1 MREPRRSPAGGGAPG
16 RSVRGAR
23 LSALALALALAGTG
37 VHLTPVSAQASGASP
52 SLEAIEAAADSGH
65 AERARRALARWVQ
78 SRGDD
83 VTPAVRAHADFLRGR
98 LATDVDSA
106 TLAYTTVAIGGVLP
120 WAAAARLRLAQLR
133 LARGQYDRALADLST
148 LRADFP
154 GDSLANRSWTWTGD
168 ALAASGDMTRACQA
182 WGRAVRQAESDTA
195 LASRARRASARCPG
209 GAEARSA
216 EGSGSGGPAVGR
228 WTVQLGAFSTRE
240 AAETLRERAARGGF
254 QVRVVDTTAR
264 DGLYRVWTQ
273 KVPDAASADA
283 LRDRVA
289 RAGFPAITVQPDQ
302 TPSRP

>member
-1 MREPRRSPAGGGAPG
+1 MRESRRSPGGGATPG
-16 RSVRGAR
+16 RSVRVPR
-23 LSALALALALAGTG
+23 LSALALALALASTG
-37 VHLTPVSAQASGASP
+37 VRPTRVSAQASGAFP

-65 AERARRALARWVQ
+65 AERARRELARWLQ
-78 SRGDD
+78 GRGDA

-98 LATDVDSA
+98 LAADVDSA

-154 GDSLANRSWTWTGD
+154 GDSLADRSWAWTGD
-168 ALAASGDMTRACQA
+168 ALAASGDTTRACQA
-182 WGRAVRQAESDTA
+182 WERAVRQAGADTA

-209 GAEARSA
+209 RAAARSE
-216 EGSGSGGPAVGR
+216 EGSGSSGPAVGR

-240 AAETLRERAARGGF
+240 AAEMLRERAAGAGF

-264 DGLYRVWTQ
+264 DGLFRVWTQ
-273 KVPDAASADA
+273 EVPDAASADA

-302 TPSRP
+302 TQSRP